1 MTRTKLPVIGITMG
15 DPTGVGPEVIVK
27 VLSHESTFHFCH
39 PVVLGDRNILERA
52 LKLLNAPLAV
62 NEIETVA
69 EENLQSGAL
78 NLVPLSA
85 IPLHKAGY
93 GNPTRACGD
102 GMVTYI
108 REAARLALEGSI
120 DAITTAPIS
129 KKALSDAGYP
139 YPGHTELLAEL
150 TGSTDYVMMLAGE
163 RLRVV
168 PVTIHCGLHDVFHL
182 LTTEKI
188 VKTISITNAA
198 LGDFLGKASPRIA
211 VAALNPH
218 AGEEGLFGSEE
229 KTIILPAIER
239 ARQSGIN
246 VEGPLS
252 PDTLF
257 YHAAQ
262 GGYGAVVSMY
272 HDQGL
277 IPLKLLHFEDAVNIT
292 LGLPLIRTSVDHG
305 TAYDI
310 AGTGKANPASLF
322 NALKVAARMAAKKK
336 KQSTCSNSTRGVI

>member
-1 MTRTKLPVIGITMG
+1 MARTNVAVIGITMG
-15 DPTGVGPEVIVK
+15 DPTGVGPEIIVK
-27 VLSHESTFHFCH
+27 VLSHKSTFRFCH

-52 LKLLNAPLAV
+52 IKLLNAPLAV
-62 NEIETVA
+62 NEMETIA
-69 EENLQSGAL
+69 PENLQSGAL

-85 IPLHKAGY
+85 IPLDKAGY
-93 GNPTRACGD
+93 GNPTKACGE

-108 REAARLALEGSI
+108 KEAVRLTSEDAI

-150 TGSTDYVMMLAGE
+150 TGTRDYVMMLAGE
-163 RLRVV
+163 RLKVV
-168 PVTIHCGLHDVFHL
+168 LVTIHCSLQDVFHL

-188 VKTISITNAA
+188 LKAISITHSTLKNFF
-198 LGDFLGKASPRIA
+198 GEKQPKIA
-211 VAALNPH
+211 VAGLNPH

-229 KTIILPAIER
+229 KTIIFPAIER

-246 VEGPLS
+246 VEGPLP

-262 GGYGAVVSMY
+262 GRYAAVVSLY

-277 IPLKLLHFEDAVNIT
+277 IPLKLLHFEDGVNIT
-292 LGLPLIRTSVDHG
+292 LGLPIIRTSVDHG

-322 NALKVAARMAAKKK
+322 NALKVAARMALLKEKR
-336 KQSTCSNSTRGVI
+336 S